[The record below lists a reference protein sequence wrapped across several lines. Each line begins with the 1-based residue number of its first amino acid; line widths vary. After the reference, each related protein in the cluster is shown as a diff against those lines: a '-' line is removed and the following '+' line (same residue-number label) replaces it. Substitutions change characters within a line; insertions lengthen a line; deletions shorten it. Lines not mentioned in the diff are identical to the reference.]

1 MMKFNKKTVALLVSV
16 ALLLT
21 LAVGS
26 TVAYLAAKTTPVVN
40 TFTPGSVV
48 PTINETFD
56 GTAKKD
62 VTIKNSGN
70 VKGYFRAVIIVTW
83 QDGNRNVY
91 PKAPVAGKDYT
102 LTINTGAWEE
112 DDDGYYYY
120 KNILDPGATT
130 PNLIESCQLAEGAV
144 PPKGYNLHVAIAAQ
158 GVQAEGTGATTPQ
171 AAFTAVMQNPTAQ

>member
-48 PTINETFD
+48 PTINETFN
-56 GTAKKD
+56 GTVKKD

-83 QDGNRNVY
+83 QDGNGNVY
-91 PKAPVAGKDYT
+91 PKAPVAGEDYT
-102 LTINTGAWEE
+102 LTINTDAWTKNG
-112 DDDGYYYY
+112 GYYYY
-120 KNILDPGATT
+120 NNILNPGETT
-130 PNLIESCQLAEGAV
+130 PNLIKSCQLAEGAV

-158 GVQAEGTGATTPQ
+158 GVQAEGTGATGPVD
-171 AAFTAVMQNPTAQ
+171 AFTKVATAPSAGN

>member
-26 TVAYLAAKTTPVVN
+26 TVAYLAAKTTPVLN

-48 PTINETFD
+48 PTINEEFD
-56 GTAKKD
+56 HAEKKN
-62 VTIKNSGN
+62 VTITNNGN

-83 QDGNRNVY
+83 QDGDGNVY
-91 PKAPVAGKDYT
+91 PVMPVAGTDYT
-102 LTINTGAWEE
+102 LTINTDAWTENG
-112 DDDGYYYY
+112 GYYYY
-120 KNILDPGATT
+120 KNILNPKDTT
-130 PNLIESCQLAEGAV
+130 PNLIISCQLAEGAV